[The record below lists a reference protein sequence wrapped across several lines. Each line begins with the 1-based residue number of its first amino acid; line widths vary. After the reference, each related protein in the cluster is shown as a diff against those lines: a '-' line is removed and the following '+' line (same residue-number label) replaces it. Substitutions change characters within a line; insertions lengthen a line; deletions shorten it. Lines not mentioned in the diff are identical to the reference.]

1 MERRQF
7 LGNLSGPVVAVCAV
21 CLGACSKSSD
31 GATPNPPNPGTPTP
45 PSGGSVTIDLAS
57 NLTTIGSSIVTG
69 GIIIARLSAGNTPAS
84 FTAVQ
89 VACTHQGTSINFD
102 AANNRFVCPN
112 HGSIFTTS
120 GAVTLGPASSAL
132 KVYTITIAGN
142 TMTIT
147 G

>member
-1 MERRQF
+1 MERREF

-31 GATPNPPNPGTPTP
+31 SVNPSSPNPGSPTP
-45 PSGGSVTIDLAS
+45 PTGSVTIDLAS

-69 GIIIARLSAGNTPAS
+69 GIIVVRLSNGNTPSS

-132 KVYTITIAGN
+132 KQFTISIAGN
-142 TMTIT
+142 TMTLT